1 MDNLGKRI
9 KLARE
14 TFSEKVM
21 TQEGLGKASGISQ
34 TTVADIERG
43 RNKGTKHIV
52 ALAKALRVSIEW
64 LNDDKGEMRPD
75 AGQQANTESIEIKG
89 HVPLISWVT
98 AGKFCNV
105 EDPYEVGDAEEWLP
119 CPVKHSSKT
128 YALRVIGDSM
138 LNPGDEYSFKTGDI
152 IFVDPEREYVH
163 RSLVILRLDDE
174 NQATFKRLLIDGERR
189 MLEALNP
196 SWPDRITEISGN
208 VTICGVVV
216 AKMESFIGI

>member
-14 TFSEKVM
+14 TFPGGEM
-21 TQEGLGKASGISQ
+21 TQKALGDAAGISQ

-52 ALAKALRVSIEW
+52 DIAKALKVAIEW
-64 LNDDKGEMRPD
+64 LNSGKGEMRPD
-75 AGQQANTESIEIKG
+75 ANLLANTEPVAIKG
-89 HVPLISWVT
+89 QVPLISWVT

-105 EDPYEVGDAEEWLP
+105 ENPYEVGDAEKWLD

-138 LNPGDEYSFKTGDI
+138 LSPGDEYSFSTGDI
-152 IFVDPEREYVH
+152 IFVDAEREYFH
-163 RSLVILRLDDE
+163 RSLVIVRLDDK

-208 VTICGVVV
+208 VTICGVVI
-216 AKMESFIGI
+216 AKTVSYIGI